1 MSTAKPADER
11 LLAAAVREYATEHR
25 GLRRL
30 DRDRTD
36 VAVVLWTAGVCAG
49 DIAEVCGVRPSEVP
63 IVLAGKAVR

>member
-1 MSTAKPADER
+1 MTGKPTDER
-11 LLAAAVREYATEHR
+11 LLAVAVREYATEHR

-36 VAVVLWTAGVCAG
+36 VAVALWKAGVCAV
-49 DIAEVCGVRPSEVP
+49 DIATACGVRPSEVP